1 LVGKANKGLKH
12 YTHACSLLCHII
24 TIDQVKGTLNK
35 FQTKCGS
42 SSFKKK
48 KKKTFAIFP
57 FEWEYEELLKPSNNF
72 KGEAGPVCSYGIISW
87 MNSNTSLQSYF

>member
-1 LVGKANKGLKH
+1 MVGKANKGLKH

-24 TIDQVKGTLNK
+24 TIDQVKDTLNK

-48 KKKTFAIFP
+48 KKKKKTFAIFP
-57 FEWEYEELLKPSNNF
+57 FEWEYEELFETRQQLQ
-72 KGEAGPVCSYGIISW
+72 GEAGPV
-87 MNSNTSLQSYF
+87 L